1 MSEKFD
7 KLDSKSPIPLYFQ
20 LKSFI
25 EEQIETGVWEAGS
38 QIPSELELSEQFK
51 ISRTTI
57 RQAIGDLVNER
68 KLERIQGRGTFV
80 SEISIEKQIE
90 RVSGFS
96 QDMRM
101 RGLVPT
107 SDILNFEVVKANPQV
122 ARALKI
128 NEGDDAILLK
138 RLRKGNDKRIALEV
152 VYMNYK
158 KYKDFL
164 TVKLANESLYEML
177 AKEFAVWPKYSQQ
190 VIESIKC
197 PAEEAELLGI
207 QKGDPVF
214 YFHTT
219 AFDQYDEPLE
229 YTEGYYRGDRYILH
243 LTNVI
248 NPNSQS
254 K

>member
-1 MSEKFD
+1 MSERIE

-20 LKSFI
+20 LKSYI
-25 EEQIETGVWEAGS
+25 EEQIETGVWEAGT
-38 QIPSELELSEQFK
+38 QIPSELELSEQFN

-107 SDILNFEVVKANPQV
+107 SDILNFEVVKANPTV
-122 ARALKI
+122 AKALKI

-152 VYMNYK
+152 VYMDYR

-164 TVKLANESLYEML
+164 SVNLANESLYEML
-177 AKEFAVWPKYSQQ
+177 AKKFAVWPKYSQQ

-219 AFDQYDEPLE
+219 AFDQYDQPLE

>member
-1 MSEKFD
+1 MSDRID

-25 EEQIETGVWEAGS
+25 EEQINSGVWEPGT
-38 QIPSELELSEQFK
+38 QIPSELELSEQFQ

-68 KLERIQGRGTFV
+68 KLERIQGKGTFV

-107 SDILNFEVVKANPQV
+107 SDILNFEVVPANPQV
-122 ARALKI
+122 AKALKI
-128 NEGDDAILLK
+128 DEGDDAILLK
-138 RLRKGNDKRIALEV
+138 RIRKGNNKRIALEV
-152 VYMNYK
+152 VYMDHG

-164 TVKLANESLYEML
+164 SIDIGNDSLYELL
-177 AKEFAVWPKYSQQ
+177 AKKFAVWPKYSQQ

-197 PAEEAELLGI
+197 PPAEAELLGI
-207 QKGDPVF
+207 EIGDPVF
-214 YFHTT
+214 FFHTI
-219 AFDQYDEPLE
+219 AFDQYDQPLE

-248 NPNSQS
+248 NPNTQS

>member
-1 MSEKFD
+1 MSEHID

-20 LKSFI
+20 LKSYI
-25 EEQIETGVWEAGS
+25 EEQIETGVWEAGT
-38 QIPSELELSEQFK
+38 QIPSELELSEQFN

-101 RGLVPT
+101 RGLEPT
-107 SDILNFEVVKANPQV
+107 SDILNFEVVKANPAV
-122 ARALKI
+122 AKALKI
-128 NEGDDAILLK
+128 NEGEDAILLK
-138 RLRKGNDKRIALEV
+138 RLRKGNGKRIALEV
-152 VYMNYK
+152 VYMDYK

-164 TVKLANESLYEML
+164 TVNLANESLYEML
-177 AKEFAVWPKYSQQ
+177 AKKFAVWPKYSQQ

-248 NPNSQS
+248 NPSSQS

>member
-1 MSEKFD
+1 LSERIE

-20 LKSFI
+20 LKSYI
-25 EEQIETGVWEAGS
+25 EEQIETGVWEAGT
-38 QIPSELELSEQFK
+38 QIPSELELSEQFN

-107 SDILNFEVVKANPQV
+107 SDILNFEVVKANPAV
-122 ARALKI
+122 AKALKI

-138 RLRKGNDKRIALEV
+138 RLRKGNNKRIALEV
-152 VYMNYK
+152 VYMDYR

-164 TVKLANESLYEML
+164 SVNLANESLYEML
-177 AKEFAVWPKYSQQ
+177 AKKFAVWPKYSQQ

-219 AFDQYDEPLE
+219 AFDQYDQPLE

-248 NPNSQS
+248 NPSSQS